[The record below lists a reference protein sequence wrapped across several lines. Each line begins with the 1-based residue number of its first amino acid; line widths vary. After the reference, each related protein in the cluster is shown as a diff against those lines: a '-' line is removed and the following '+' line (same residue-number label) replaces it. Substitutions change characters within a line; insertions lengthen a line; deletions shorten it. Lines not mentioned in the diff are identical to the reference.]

1 VKRIVLPVAALVA
14 LSLSTSAVV
23 ADLKLCNQT
32 PSRVG
37 IAVAYLDPQ
46 SKDRKSYVAE
56 GWWTVPAQTCRTLLK
71 GELKGRFY
79 YLHAIDYDRDGK
91 WAGDQQLCTSDQKF
105 TIKQVPDCEKQ
116 GHKKIGFIEI
126 DIGEST
132 DWTIRLTDPVETA
145 KKK

>member
-1 VKRIVLPVAALVA
+1 MKRILLPGASLLAWWLSASAA
-14 LSLSTSAVV
+14 S

-37 IAVAYLDPQ
+37 IAVGYLDPA
-46 SKDRKSYVAE
+46 SKDRKTYVAE

-79 YLHAIDYDRDGK
+79 YLHAVDYDRDGK
-91 WAGDQQLCTSDQKF
+91 WAGEQQLCTAEQKF

-132 DWTIRLTDPVETA
+132 DWTIRLTDPVEVA